1 MVVEKA
7 NKPAVVLCAEGFEDN
22 VLSAARSRGM
32 PGFRF
37 VSETVPSECSV
48 QEKIEAGITEKVI
61 DDIVKELTRPLTE
74 EEKSPA
80 RPNLPQSPRIVSR
93 GDIQEINRSF
103 YESGWTDGM
112 PIIPPTDALVADM
125 LTGTDLPAD
134 HEVAEL
140 IPRLGKATVEKI
152 AINAVMAGALPTHL
166 PLIIAGVQI
175 LADPMSR
182 FGLYA
187 FSMGSWSPFWI
198 VNGPVRHDVNV
209 YGGQGALSPGRI
221 ANAALGRS
229 LALIAKN
236 IGGVRQGLEDM
247 GVHGNP
253 MKYSMV
259 TGENEEESPWE
270 PLHVTRG
277 FGKEDST
284 ITMFYPNSYV
294 DVLVYTPD
302 AKGILNT
309 AIYNIPPARG
319 GILCMLI
326 PPKLAQFL
334 ADEGWSKK
342 DIKGFIKEYTR
353 CTPDKHWYHTIP
365 GITKEEFIPFLPFS
379 PTDMMPLITG
389 DDQIEVVVS
398 GKHTGYIG
406 LTMGCWHIFDTFVT
420 KKVEFPANWTKLVA
434 KYKDM
439 VPHYAEY

>member
-1 MVVEKA
+1 MVLEKA
-7 NKPAVVLCAEGFEDN
+7 GKPAVILCAEGFEDN

-32 PGFRF
+32 PAFRY
-37 VSETVPSECSV
+37 VSESVPSECSV
-48 QEKIEAGITEKVI
+48 QEKIVEGISDGVI
-61 DDIVKELTRPLTE
+61 DTLIRELTRPLSR
-74 EEKSPA
+74 EEKSPRETLVEEQPA
-80 RPNLPQSPRIVSR
+80 IVYS
-93 GDIQEINRSF
+93 GDLQEVNRHF
-103 YESGWTDGM
+103 YQSGWTDGL
-112 PIIPPTDALVADM
+112 PIIPPTEDLIEEM
-125 LTGTDLPAD
+125 LTGTDLPRD
-134 HEVAEL
+134 YVVAEL

-152 AINAVMAGALPTHL
+152 AINAVMAGALPTYM
-166 PLIIAGVQI
+166 PLLIAGVQV
-175 LADPMSR
+175 LADPVAR

-209 YGGQGALSPGRI
+209 YGGQGALSPGHI
-221 ANAALGRS
+221 ANATIGR
-229 LALIAKN
+229 AMGLIAKN
-236 IGGVRQGLEDM
+236 IGGIRQGLEDM

-277 FGKEDST
+277 LDKNDSA

-294 DVLVYTPD
+294 DVLVYSPD

-319 GILCMLI
+319 GILCLLI
-326 PPKLAQFL
+326 PPKLANFL
-334 ADEGWSKK
+334 AEEGWTKNEV
-342 DIKGFIKEYTR
+342 KGFIKEYTR

-365 GITKEEFIPFLPFS
+365 GITKDEFIPFLPFS
-379 PTDMMPLITG
+379 STDMMPLITG

-406 LTMGCWHIFDTFVT
+406 LTMGCWHRFDTFVT
-420 KKVEFPANWTKLVA
+420 KKVELPRNWERLVE
-434 KYKDM
+434 KYKDI
-439 VPHYAEY
+439 VPTYVKY